1 MKNYL
6 YEQGTFIHTA
16 LFRYCILSFTSEYLG
31 TRLQKKVT
39 FNILDV
45 GKALDLMDFVFIT

>member
-1 MKNYL
+1 MNRSHLIIPFISLL
-6 YEQGTFIHTA
+6 YFIVYVRI
-16 LFRYCILSFTSEYLG
+16 FRK
-31 TRLQKKVT
+31 QVAKKVT

>member
-1 MKNYL
+1 MNREHLFIPL
-6 YEQGTFIHTA
+6 YFVTVF
-16 LFRYCILSFTSEYLG
+16 Y
-31 TRLQKKVT
+31 RLRQNIPGSKKKVT